1 MQQVDANT
9 VMWMLGTGFT
19 VAVATWGTVRYL
31 IGRMDSQAG
40 ALTAKIEA
48 EVTALHNRVNG
59 VKDDYVKR
67 VDVDRDLNNLYR
79 LIESI
84 KADNATAMREIR
96 EDQHRV
102 MEQINTRL
110 DKLTALVV
118 EHASARRGHADENAS

>member
-1 MQQVDANT
+1 MQQIDANI

-31 IGRMDSQAG
+31 IGRMDSQTG
-40 ALTAKIEA
+40 ELNKKIEA
-48 EVTALHNRVNG
+48 EVFNLHSRVNG

-110 DKLTALVV
+110 DKLTTFMVQ
-118 EHASARRGHADENAS
+118 HSPKSDQRKENAS